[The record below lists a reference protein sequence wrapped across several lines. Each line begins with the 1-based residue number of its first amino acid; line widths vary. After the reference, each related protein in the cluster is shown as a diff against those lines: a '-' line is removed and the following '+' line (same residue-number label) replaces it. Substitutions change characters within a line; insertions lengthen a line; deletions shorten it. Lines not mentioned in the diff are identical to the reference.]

1 MVNGNTYCN
10 FWFFLINTNTL
21 IPKMLQTSGIRVYIQ
36 NNKSEL
42 RIMKVLIENQALQ
55 GLPSADEAFELSSAA
70 KSRIIVSKIRE
81 ATRNGEVQIWVKQ
94 SQIDDLIIDTL
105 EEYGYTVCKHSQVD
119 GNICVSWNVELDSKE
134 FIYDYVKD

>member
-1 MVNGNTYCN
+1 
-10 FWFFLINTNTL
+10 
-21 IPKMLQTSGIRVYIQ
+21 
-36 NNKSEL
+36 
-42 RIMKVLIENQALQ
+42 MKVLIENQVLQ